1 MNVLVVTPPERLVS
15 LDDMKAHLR
24 VTTDDEDDLIGAYID
39 AAGSWL
45 DGPHGWLGQCIG
57 PQVLEVRYGNGR
69 GLTDWA
75 FRSALTPPM
84 GPLLSVVE
92 VEYWDRE
99 GVAQPLDVEGLYVED
114 GQVQGYA
121 GAAWVLG
128 ANRVRLRYR
137 AGFDPVPKSIC
148 QAVKLLVGQWFR
160 NRSAI
165 NVGNIVNE
173 LPNGVKALLGP
184 YWIRRI

>member
-1 MNVLVVTPPERLVS
+1 MNVLVVTPPARLVS

-24 VTTDDEDDLIGAYID
+24 VTTGDEDGLIESYID
-39 AAGSWL
+39 AGCGWI
-45 DGPHGWLGQCIG
+45 DGPDGWLGQCIG
-57 PQVLEVRYGNGR
+57 SQVLEVRYGDGR

-75 FRSALTPPM
+75 VGRPIVPPM
-84 GPLLSVVE
+84 GPLLDVVE
-92 VEYWDRE
+92 VEYWDRD
-99 GVAQPLDVEGLYVED
+99 GVNHALDVGTLYVED
-114 GQVQGYA
+114 GAVHGHL
-121 GAAWVLG
+121 GAAWAGG

-137 AGFDPVPKSIC
+137 AGFDPVPKPVA

-160 NRSAI
+160 NRSAV

-184 YWIRRI
+184 YWIRRV